1 MRLEAKIPDTILQ
14 FYTDLLLRPDIYT
27 MDDRAVVG
35 RNQAN
40 AASKY
45 AITSLLNSC

>member
-14 FYTDLLLRPDIYT
+14 FLLLRPDIYT